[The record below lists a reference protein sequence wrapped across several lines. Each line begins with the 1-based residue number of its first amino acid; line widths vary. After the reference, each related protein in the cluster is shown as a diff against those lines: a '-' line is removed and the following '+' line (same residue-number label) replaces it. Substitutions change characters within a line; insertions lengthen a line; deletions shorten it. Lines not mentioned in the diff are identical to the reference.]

1 VKEETMHNATRQ
13 LLASIGLIALM
24 LFAAPA
30 AAVPVIDR
38 PVNDYAHV
46 LSDADVTRISE
57 RIVATRNATGVQVAL
72 LVVDTTDGV
81 PIDDYALATARQWRG
96 GSADRNDGVLVT
108 FAIRDRKSDIETGP
122 GVQERLTDALCRR
135 ILDGAR
141 PALRSGRYGDAFT
154 GVVTDV
160 GEAVGA
166 RFGGVTSP
174 VRQHGVGASDGDAV
188 LWVVIIVLIALVLL
202 AWWLSRRN
210 RRGYRSS
217 YGSNYVY
224 FDGGSPSGGPS
235 GGSGG
240 GSIDWGGGGGGFDG
254 GGGSSDW

>member
-1 VKEETMHNATRQ
+1 
-13 LLASIGLIALM
+13 
-24 LFAAPA
+24 
-30 AAVPVIDR
+30 
-38 PVNDYAHV
+38 
-46 LSDADVTRISE
+46 
-57 RIVATRNATGVQVAL
+57 
-72 LVVDTTDGV
+72 
-81 PIDDYALATARQWRG
+81 
-96 GSADRNDGVLVT
+96 VLVT

>member
-1 VKEETMHNATRQ
+1 MRFFSTIL
-13 LLASIGLIALM
+13 LLAAM
-24 LFAAPA
+24 FFAAPA
-30 AAVPVIDR
+30 LAVPTVDR
-38 PVNDYAHV
+38 PVNDYAGV
-46 LSDADVTRISE
+46 LGPADVQRISD
-57 RIVATRNATGVQVAL
+57 RIVAVRAATGVQMAL
-72 LVVDTTDGV
+72 LVVDTTSGE
-81 PIDDYALATARQWRG
+81 PIDDFSLAAARQWRG
-96 GSADRNDGVLVT
+96 GSADRNDGVLLT

-122 GVQERLTDALCRR
+122 GVQARLTDALCRR

-188 LWVVIIVLIALVLL
+188 LWIVIIVLIALVLL

-217 YGSNYVY
+217 YGSSYVY
-224 FDGGSPSGGPS
+224 FDSGSSSSGS
-235 GGSGG
+235 SD
-240 GSIDWGGGGGGFDG
+240 SSSSDWGGGGGGFDG
-254 GGGSSDW
+254 GGGSSGW